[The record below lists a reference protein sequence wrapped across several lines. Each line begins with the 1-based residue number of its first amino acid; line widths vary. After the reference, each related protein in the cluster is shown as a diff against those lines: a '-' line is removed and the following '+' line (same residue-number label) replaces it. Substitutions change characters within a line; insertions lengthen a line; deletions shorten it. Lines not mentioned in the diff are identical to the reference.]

1 VFKHLKNPL
10 ADILTLSGLHLAQKR
25 RKIMKGKTKFGLVTF
40 MVLAIA
46 IGCAPTKVQQE
57 DTTLTQLPRP
67 DLILVY
73 DFAVSPDEVKLDTGL
88 SAELKQK
95 YEEHKGTSRTAEE
108 IKVGHK
114 VADVVAEE
122 LVKKIRSYGL
132 SAERAFGLPQG
143 KGKVLMIKG
152 QFLSIDEGNRTERVA
167 IGLGAGRTSVQANV
181 QVYELTPEGM
191 KQVDDMRGTAKSGR
205 KPGMGEMM
213 GVGAIAGHLLTSTVV
228 SGALSGGTEMTSATV
243 EGDGK
248 RLAENIAQDL
258 GKFFVGQDW
267 IPPEALKKSLL

>member
-1 VFKHLKNPL
+1 
-10 ADILTLSGLHLAQKR
+10 
-25 RKIMKGKTKFGLVTF
+25 MKGKTKFGLVTF
-40 MVLAIA
+40 FVLAMS

-57 DTTLTQLPRP
+57 DTTLTLLPRP

-95 YEEHKGTSRTAEE
+95 YEEHKGTSRTA
-108 IKVGHK
+108 
-114 VADVVAEE
+114 
-122 LVKKIRSYGL
+122 
-132 SAERAFGLPQG
+132 Q
-143 KGKVLMIKG
+143 
-152 QFLSIDEGNRTERVA
+152 
-167 IGLGAGRTSVQANV
+167 
-181 QVYELTPEGM
+181 GM
-191 KQVDDMRGTAKSGR
+191 KEVDTLRGTAKNGR

-228 SGALSGGTEMTSATV
+228 SGALAGGTEMTSATV

-248 RLAENIAQDL
+248 RLAENIAQDP

-267 IPPEALKKSLL
+267 IPPEAVKKSRF

>member
-1 VFKHLKNPL
+1 MKTVSRL
-10 ADILTLSGLHLAQKR
+10 ALVILL
-25 RKIMKGKTKFGLVTF
+25 
-40 MVLAIA
+40 VLAIA
-46 IGCAPTKVQQE
+46 AGCGPTKVQQE
-57 DTTLTQLPRP
+57 KMALTQLPRP

-114 VADVVAEE
+114 VADAVAEE

-132 SAERAFGLPQG
+132 SAERSFGLPQG

-152 QFLSIDEGNRTERVA
+152 QLLSIDEGNRTERVA
-167 IGLGAGRTSVQANV
+167 IGLGAGRTSVQANI
-181 QVYELTPEGM
+181 QVYELTPQGK
-191 KQVDDMRGTAKSGR
+191 KQVDTLRGTAKSGR

-228 SGALSGGTEMTSATV
+228 SGALSGGSEMTSATV

-258 GKFFVGQDW
+258 GKFFVDQDW
-267 IPPEALKKSLL
+267 IPPEAVKKSLL

>member
-1 VFKHLKNPL
+1 
-10 ADILTLSGLHLAQKR
+10 
-25 RKIMKGKTKFGLVTF
+25 MKGKTKFGLVTF
-40 MVLAIA
+40 FVLAMS

-57 DTTLTQLPRP
+57 DTTLTLLPSP

-114 VADVVAEE
+114 VADAVAEE
-122 LVKKIRSYGL
+122 LVKKIHSYGL
-132 SAERAFGLPQG
+132 PAERAFGLPQG
-143 KGKVLMIKG
+143 KGKVLMVKG
-152 QFLSIDEGNRTERVA
+152 QLLSIDEGNRTERVA

-181 QVYELTPEGM
+181 QVYELTPQGM
-191 KQVDDMRGTAKSGR
+191 KEVDTLRGTAKSGR
-205 KPGMGEMM
+205 KPGMSEMM

-228 SGALSGGTEMTSATV
+228 SGALAGGTEMTSATV

-267 IPPEALKKSLL
+267 IPPEAVKKSRF